1 MAKTPAGETTMKLLM
16 TTAERELPTHPTDPV
31 EIRRMNYQTP
41 AMINH
46 PPIPITELGNHIE
59 MLKANDNLKFSQEYE
74 VLYYFMFKDYFFFN

>member
-1 MAKTPAGETTMKLLM
+1 MKLLM

-31 EIRRMNYQTP
+31 EIRRLNYQTP

-59 MLKANDNLKFSQEYE
+59 MLKANDNMKFSQEYE
-74 VLYYFMFKDYFFFN
+74 VLIAFIYLKYNKWLLKNTKFT